1 VKQVSRI
8 TLAILARRIAAVNLF
23 SSVAGIEIAA
33 NIDLTGF
40 SGKPGGSPNG

>member
-1 VKQVSRI
+1 M
-8 TLAILARRIAAVNLF
+8 LARLQKSGELTFNLF